1 METVQAYEV
10 EAPPITSEEGAFE
23 AYAKL
28 TDQKRELKD
37 QLAAI
42 ERQIA
47 PLEEYLLT
55 VFESHPGKGAH
66 KTGGYSIYTAH
77 ETWARSG
84 PDRKRTVD
92 ALLALGYGF
101 DTAVSINASFLSGVV
116 REYKAEGKELPSGLK
131 EAIVVDEKVVVR
143 ARKA

>member
-1 METVQAYEV
+1 METETVYEV
-10 EAPPITSEEGAFE
+10 EAPVITSEEQAFE
-23 AYAKL
+23 EFARL
-28 TDQKRELKD
+28 TNVKRGLKD
-37 QLAAI
+37 ELAAI
-42 ERQIA
+42 ERQLE

-84 PDRKRTVD
+84 PDRRKTVD

-116 REYKAEGKELPSGLK
+116 REYKAEGKEVPVGLA